1 MTAFALAIRYAAF
14 AIVATIANVVTQRLV
29 FFAAES
35 GSGRSGTLT
44 YWLAISAG
52 TLIGLLI
59 KYVLDKRWIFEDRSY
74 GLHAHGK
81 RFTLYTLMGVA
92 TTLIFW
98 GTETGFWM
106 IWGTQLARET
116 GAAIGLSIG
125 YFVKYRLDRWIVFN
139 REDERNW
146 SPVP

>member
-1 MTAFALAIRYAAF
+1 M
-14 AIVATIANVVTQRLV
+14 
-29 FFAAES
+29 
-35 GSGRSGTLT
+35 
-44 YWLAISAG
+44 
-52 TLIGLLI
+52 GLLI
-59 KYVLDKRWIFEDRSY
+59 KYLLDKRWIFEDRSY
-74 GLHAHGK
+74 GLQAHGK

-98 GTETGFWM
+98 GTETGFWF
-106 IWGTQLARET
+106 IWRSQFAREA

-139 REDERNW
+139 REDVRNW